1 MKKLLL
7 VATLCVAGLVSAKDN
22 VKHLKD
28 DPKMSRSENVIIKNH
43 FFENEKKNE
52 EKKAKTQYGCVY
64 VGYDCG
70 TNAVFCGNNLL
81 EIIDKAWNAYDFMC
95 SQTA

>member
-1 MKKLLL
+1 MK
-7 VATLCVAGLVSAKDN
+7 
-22 VKHLKD
+22 
-28 DPKMSRSENVIIKNH
+28 
-43 FFENEKKNE
+43 KKNE